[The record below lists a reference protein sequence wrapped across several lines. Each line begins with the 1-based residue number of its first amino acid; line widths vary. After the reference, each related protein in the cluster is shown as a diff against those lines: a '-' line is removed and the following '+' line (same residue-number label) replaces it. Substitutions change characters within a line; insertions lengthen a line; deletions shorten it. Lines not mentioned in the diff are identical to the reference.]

1 MLTLADVVAD
11 LGFVLAIDHCARG
24 CLHCPAFG
32 DRTPVQRASLAD
44 LARRV
49 ASVAAA
55 RRCLTAHHIPTVD
68 HTADHPVGRLVDR
81 RVVHCWRISDPLD
94 YVTRLPSG
102 VVATCA
108 DVARLWREHLGQG
121 LYLVTNGS
129 EGSPVAGRTLA
140 ELAAAPDLVS
150 QVKLTITHAD
160 RSWDSPRY
168 LTDMARDVA
177 VLAPLWDLPA
187 TRAEDHDGRRFRI
200 NVKTTPARQAE
211 VRTLVVAVLVRAGLS
226 RSTSQAACDDE
237 SMVRFKPIYDLG
249 NATGAPSPVDG
260 AVDIGTTG
268 QRYKPTTRTRARIQY
283 GIRPDGRLFVV
294 DMFAFT
300 EHDLGTPDT
309 PVFWPTEADPAA
321 LARALATDLAADLP
335 VRFSTDPHGV
345 PRTDPE
351 VRAHA

>member
-1 MLTLADVVAD
+1 MADIVAN

-32 DRTPVQRASLAD
+32 DRTPVQRAPLAD

-55 RRCLTAHHIPTVD
+55 RRSLTPHDAPTVD
-68 HTADHPVGRLVDR
+68 HPIDRPVGTRVGRLIDR

-94 YVTRLPSG
+94 YATRLPSG
-102 VVATCA
+102 GVATCV

-121 LYLVTNGS
+121 LYVVTNGS
-129 EGSPVAGRTLA
+129 EGAPAAGRALA
-140 ELAAAPDLVS
+140 DLVAAPDLVS
-150 QVKLTITHAD
+150 QMKLTVTHAD

-168 LTDMARDVA
+168 VADMARDVA
-177 VLAPLWDLPA
+177 VLAPLWDLRA
-187 TRAEDHDGRRFRI
+187 TRAEDENGRRFRI
-200 NVKTTPARQAE
+200 NVKTTAARRAE

-226 RSTSQAACDDE
+226 RSAAQAACDDG

-260 AVDIGTTG
+260 AVNIGTGG
-268 QRYKPTTRTRARIQY
+268 QRYKPTTTTRKRIQY

-309 PVFWPTEADPAA
+309 PVFWPTEAD
-321 LARALATDLAADLP
+321 LDMVL
-335 VRFSTDPHGV
+335 STDPTAGQTAGLPV
-345 PRTDPE
+345 GPATDPHADPE
-351 VRAHA
+351 AYAHA